1 MLPNYLRIEF
11 NLIQAKS
18 RYNEINTCFYKLTI
32 IVMLLQIDHEDAR
45 RYGWKHGDVGGNPP
59 DLWILEL

>member
-11 NLIQAKS
+11 NLIEAKS

-45 RYGWKHGDVGGNPP
+45 RYGWKPPGSLDIGVVGK
-59 DLWILEL
+59 